1 MQEMKQVL
9 NETCSLPQLDGNAL
23 DISSDDE
30 PLSKRSRRSIKKSRK
45 SVVVQPCNTE
55 PQPSTSSLGVSS
67 PQPNQ
72 STPELSSNQVACN
85 TCGKVLLKVSLAR
98 HQKGK
103 VCQRLKKSQ
112 PAPKTSAATVAQVKW
127 P

>member
-55 PQPSTSSLGVSS
+55 PQPSTSSLGV
-67 PQPNQ
+67 QP
-72 STPELSSNQVACN
+72 STSGTSKLNERQ
-85 TCGKVLLKVSLAR
+85 VLLKYYLAMI
-98 HQKGK
+98 
-103 VCQRLKKSQ
+103 
-112 PAPKTSAATVAQVKW
+112 
-127 P
+127 